1 MFNWLLSAFI
11 YKTVVTETNDKL
23 KSLRGTIK
31 YNLIVNVLF
40 CATLGK
46 ATLAIFYKNSLTAT

>member
-11 YKTVVTETNDKL
+11 CKTVVTETNDKL
-23 KSLRGTIK
+23 KSLRGTIT
-31 YNLIVNVLF
+31 YDLIANVLF

-46 ATLAIFYKNSLTAT
+46 ATLAIF